1 MFRPMPKLLESSA
14 DGDFGKKSVTALQKF
29 LNQEGFYCGTE
40 DGDWGGTTEKA
51 LQLFLK
57 DAGYDVDFKKGVR
70 DGGKNTELFQEFLRD
85 EDQDC
90 KSDGEWGKKSAMALQ
105 NFLKNEDESEF
116 PSLYKGKEDGEMGA
130 MTILA
135 LQKFLTQRG
144 CNPGALDS
152 GLGKQTVTALQK
164 FLSLQP
170 DVLELKPSRRKKKGG
185 SKAAAAS
192 AASSKKPTPKA
203 KPKAEDAEVKM
214 RKEMMEM
221 AEMSAVMSGF

>member
-1 MFRPMPKLLESSA
+1 MPSLLDSSA

-70 DGGKNTELFQEFLRD
+70 DGGKNTELFQEFLQD

-90 KSDGEWGKKSAMALQ
+90 KPDGSWGKKSAMALQ
-105 NFLKNEDESEF
+105 NFLKNEEEKGF
-116 PSLYKGKEDGEMGA
+116 EPLYKGKEDGEMGG

-144 CNPGALDS
+144 CNPGPLDS
-152 GLGKQTVTALQK
+152 GLGKQTVVALQK

-170 DVLELKPSRRKKKGG
+170 DVLELKAVRRKKKG
-185 SKAAAAS
+185 KAKTGDSSAAS
-192 AASSKKPTPKA
+192 APKA
-203 KPKAEDAEVKM
+203 KPKAKSAHSKDIIG
-214 RKEMMEM
+214 
-221 AEMSAVMSGF
+221 AEMRRLAEEASMMDGF